1 MKPLRWLLALV
12 TGWLLACGAGAQG
25 VQPVPVLSG
34 HVIDQTATLDGAS
47 QQALEA
53 KLAAFESSRG
63 AQVVVLVVAS
73 TQPEDIASYANR
85 VANAWKIG
93 RRSVGDG
100 LLLIV
105 AKNDRKLR
113 IEVAK
118 TLEGAIPD
126 LAAKQI
132 IDGAITPRFKQN
144 DYAGGIDAGVD
155 QILALIRG
163 EGLPAPASTGT
174 PGGGGDDLFQW
185 QNLLV
190 FLFFGVL
197 LGGRIARGILGNKL
211 GSLATGGLVGWL
223 VQMATASLVIGVGA
237 GIVATLFTLISGLG
251 RSGRGGGGFTSF
263 GSGGGGWSSGGSS
276 SDGGGF
282 SSGGGGD
289 FGGGGASGDW

>member
-1 MKPLRWLLALV
+1 MMPLRWLLALV
-12 TGWLLACGAGAQG
+12 TGLLLACGAGAQG
-25 VQPVPVLSG
+25 VQPVPALSG
-34 HVIDQTATLDGAS
+34 HVIDQTGTLSGAG
-47 QQALEA
+47 QQALET
-53 KLAAFESSRG
+53 KLAAFETNHG
-63 AQVVVLVVAS
+63 AQVVVLMVAS

-93 RRSVGDG
+93 RKGIGDG

-132 IDGAITPRFKQN
+132 IDGAITPRFRQG
-144 DYAGGIDAGVD
+144 DYTGGIDAGVD
-155 QILALIRG
+155 QILGLIRG
-163 EGLPAPASTGT
+163 EGLPAPTT
-174 PGGGGDDLFQW
+174 PNAPPGGGGGDDLFQW

-197 LGGRIARGILGNKL
+197 LGGRIARGFLGNKL

-223 VQMATASLVIGVGA
+223 VLMATASLAIGVVA
-237 GIVATLFTLISGLG
+237 GIVAALFTLISSLG
-251 RSGRGGGGFTSF
+251 RGGGGGFTSWGT
-263 GSGGGGWSSGGSS
+263 GSGGWSSGSGSS
-276 SDGGGF
+276 GGGF